1 MARTISDG
9 LLKNLLE
16 NLNDSLAPQKVVH
29 IDDTNRHIG
38 PFFAITA
45 LADAVVDVS
54 ECDTG
59 IIERS
64 GAGTTAAIATDFT
77 IPKGVTI
84 YGTFDSLELD
94 SGSVLAYARKG
105 ITITVD

>member
-1 MARTISDG
+1 MAQTISEG

-16 NLNDSLAPQKVVH
+16 NLNDSLAPQNVAH
-29 IDDTNRHIG
+29 IDDTRKHTG

-54 ECDTG
+54 ECDMA
-59 IIERS
+59 IIES
-64 GAGTTAAIATDFT
+64 DGAGGTQAIATDFT

-84 YGTFDSLELD
+84 YGNFNSVELD

-105 ITITVD
+105 VTITAE